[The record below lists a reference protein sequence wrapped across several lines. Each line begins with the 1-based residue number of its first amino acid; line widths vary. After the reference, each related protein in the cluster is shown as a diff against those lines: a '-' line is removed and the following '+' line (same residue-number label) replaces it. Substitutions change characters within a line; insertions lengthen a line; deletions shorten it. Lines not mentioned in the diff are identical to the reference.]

1 MIQLLMMKPLQTDYE
16 RATQVRRSDNLALEG
31 EREFATTTSKEYR
44 TISASSAGKAKAVRR
59 RTWTKQGWTLF
70 KQIIIPFHA

>member
-70 KQIIIPFHA
+70 KQILIPLHA